1 MSLFRRSGEVRLG
14 NRTIKLAIATCLLS
28 SCYIHRAPC
37 PAYVDANYKEH
48 GSYKYSDPLECS
60 TWYEDPYSYMWVTD
74 SKSQALM
81 KWYEISA
88 RQMEFE
94 IDGEFRYSVT
104 ASDGYKYHFW
114 SMYSTPIN
122 TKDPYAPEGYQYIIT
137 VYKAPEDRRSID
149 L

>member
-1 MSLFRRSGEVRLG
+1 
-14 NRTIKLAIATCLLS
+14 
-28 SCYIHRAPC
+28 
-37 PAYVDANYKEH
+37 
-48 GSYKYSDPLECS
+48 
-60 TWYEDPYSYMWVTD
+60 MWVTD

-114 SMYSTPIN
+114 SMYSHPIN
-122 TKDPYAPEGYQYIIT
+122 TKDPSASVGYQYIIS
-137 VYKAPEDRRSID
+137 VYKAPEDRRSIG

>member
-1 MSLFRRSGEVRLG
+1 
-14 NRTIKLAIATCLLS
+14 
-28 SCYIHRAPC
+28 
-37 PAYVDANYKEH
+37 
-48 GSYKYSDPLECS
+48 
-60 TWYEDPYSYMWVTD
+60 MWVTD

-104 ASDGYKYHFW
+104 AKDGYKYHFW
-114 SMYSTPIN
+114 SMYSRPFNST
-122 TKDPYAPEGYQYIIT
+122 DPSAISDYQYVIS
-137 VYKAPEDRRSID
+137 VYKAPENVRTID